1 MNVCTYDN
9 EQDYWNALAVVK
21 RLGGDC
27 EAQHDELTI
36 VVDELTT
43 FEYNKIIYATSREP

>member
-1 MNVCTYDN
+1 MNVFTYDN
-9 EQDYWNALAVVK
+9 EKDYWDALETVK
-21 RLGGDC
+21 GLGVDC